1 MRATEGMRLIMRR
14 EGRSDPSQDLVS
26 GLKILLEGTRLC
38 MGEKGKVGRTS
49 LQDRGDGHEKT

>member
-1 MRATEGMRLIMRR
+1 MRR